1 MSPEIA
7 KFDAWNKGQWH
18 QALTKAFP
26 AAIPTSASW
35 TDLDAMV
42 AILTPFC
49 PPNVNHTHLPGGGGM
64 DIIEVAPGREAT
76 TLELRDA
83 PSCAFICRPATL
95 ALEHF
100 PDSPWNSFFLLE
112 TAPLKASGIYERHPR
127 PYEELLE
134 LPDGEYLE
142 RSCIDAGYIGHDE
155 AGHEIP
161 IPDPHRLVTRF
172 FSGKFLMVAKSSLWN
187 HDSATYDG
195 RHNQMTAAAI
205 RAIIAAAIK
214 AGPQGN

>member
-1 MSPEIA
+1 MSPEIE
-7 KFDAWNKGQWH
+7 KFDAWNKQIWH
-18 QALTKAFP
+18 QTLAKAFP

-49 PPNVNHTHLPGGGGM
+49 PPNVNHTHLPGGGGQ
-64 DIIEVAPGREAT
+64 DIIKVAPGREPS
-76 TLELRDA
+76 TLDLYDA

-95 ALEHF
+95 TLEHF
-100 PDSPWNSFFLLE
+100 PDSVWNSFFLLE
-112 TAPLKASGIYERHPR
+112 TAPLQPSGVYEGHPR

-142 RSCIDAGYIGHDE
+142 RSCLDAGHIGHDE
-155 AGHEIP
+155 SGDEIP

-172 FSGKFLMVAKSSLWN
+172 FSGKFLMVAKASLWN

-195 RHNQMTAAAI
+195 RHNQMTPAAI
-205 RAIIAAAIK
+205 RTVIAAAIHTSPP
-214 AGPQGN
+214 GS